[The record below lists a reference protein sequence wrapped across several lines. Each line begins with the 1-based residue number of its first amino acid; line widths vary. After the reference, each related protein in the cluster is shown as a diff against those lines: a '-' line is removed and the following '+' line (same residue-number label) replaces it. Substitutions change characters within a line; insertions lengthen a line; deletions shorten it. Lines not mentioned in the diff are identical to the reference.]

1 MKVEVR
7 LFAGFRT
14 GRFGKRTMEL
24 PEGTSLRDL
33 VRQLEIPEEEVAL
46 PLINGRYGDLDRRLA
61 DSDVAALF
69 PAVAGG

>member
-14 GRFGKRTMEL
+14 GRFGRRTMDL
-24 PEGTSLRDL
+24 PEGASLRDL
-33 VRQLEIPEEEVAL
+33 VRQLEIPEEEVSL

-61 DSDVAALF
+61 GSDVASLF

>member
-1 MKVEVR
+1 VKVEVR

-14 GRFGKRTMEL
+14 GRFGRRTMKL
-24 PEGTSLRDL
+24 PDGASLRDL

-46 PLINGRYGDLDRRLA
+46 PLINGRYGDLDRHLA
-61 DSDVAALF
+61 DSDVASLF

>member
-7 LFAGFRT
+7 LFAGFRR
-14 GRFGKRTMEL
+14 GRLGRQTMDL
-24 PEGTSLRDL
+24 PEGTSLREL

-46 PLINGRYGDLDRRLA
+46 PLINGRYGDLDRRLS
-61 DSDVAALF
+61 DNDVASLF

>member
-14 GRFGKRTMEL
+14 GRFGRRTMDL
-24 PEGTSLRDL
+24 PEGASLRDL
-33 VRQLEIPEEEVAL
+33 VRQLGIPEEEVSL
-46 PLINGRYGDLDRRLA
+46 PLINGRYGDLDRALA
-61 DSDVAALF
+61 GGDVASLF

>member
-7 LFAGFRT
+7 LFAGFRK
-14 GRFGKRTMEL
+14 GRFDKQTTEL
-24 PEGTSLRDL
+24 PEGASLRDL

-61 DSDVAALF
+61 DSDVVSMF